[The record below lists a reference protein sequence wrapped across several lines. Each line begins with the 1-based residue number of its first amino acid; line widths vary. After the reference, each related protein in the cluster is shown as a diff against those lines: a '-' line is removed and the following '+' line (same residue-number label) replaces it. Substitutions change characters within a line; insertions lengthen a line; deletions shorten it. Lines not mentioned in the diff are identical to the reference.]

1 MAPTAPSSTLPS
13 DATDRPVTEL
23 DHRAGTAAQ
32 SPDHLRAEALLA
44 EVENCH
50 DGRRRGELRRQA
62 VVLTLDLVDGVARRY
77 HGRGMERDDLVQV
90 GRMALVKAANGYR
103 CGHGSSFA
111 AYAVPTISGEIKRH
125 FRDQGWLVRPPRRL
139 QELRAEVAGE
149 QERLRHVLLR
159 EPTDAEL
166 ALGLEVTTAQVRE
179 VHSSSMA
186 YHGTPLDLTD
196 GPGPASDERWFD
208 DVVVDGDALRHA
220 LVGLSERDLLIVR
233 LRFVEERTQSEI
245 GAVLGVSQMQVSR
258 LLASILHRLRTAMT
272 GPDEETPCEAEETR
286 PLAS

>member
-1 MAPTAPSSTLPS
+1 MASATLRS
-13 DATDRPVTEL
+13 ATQFEPAGRDRPGPDT
-23 DHRAGTAAQ
+23 
-32 SPDHLRAEALLA
+32 PDHARAEALLA
-44 EVENCH
+44 EVETCP
-50 DGRRRGELRRQA
+50 DRSRRGELRREA

-103 CGHGSSFA
+103 CGLGSSFA

-149 QERLRHVLLR
+149 QERQRQVLMR

-166 ALGLEVTTAQVRE
+166 ACGLQLSPDQVRE

-186 YHGTPLDLTD
+186 YHAMPLDLLD
-196 GPGPASDERWFD
+196 GPGLPGDEPWFD
-208 DVVVDGDALRHA
+208 DVVVARDALRRA
-220 LVGLSERDLLIVR
+220 LDGLGERDLRIIR
-233 LRFVEERTQSEI
+233 LRFVEEQTQSQI
-245 GAVLGVSQMQVSR
+245 GAALGVSQMQVSR
-258 LLASILHRLRTAMT
+258 LLTSILERLR
-272 GPDEETPCEAEETR
+272 
-286 PLAS
+286 ASMDAHTDVA

>member
-1 MAPTAPSSTLPS
+1 MAPAVVLTTIDHQPAEHFRRWPGSAP
-13 DATDRPVTEL
+13 
-23 DHRAGTAAQ
+23 
-32 SPDHLRAEALLA
+32 SPDHLRAEELLA
-44 EVENCH
+44 EVETC
-50 DGRRRGELRRQA
+50 DDRSRRCELRREA

-103 CGHGSSFA
+103 CGQGSSFA

-149 QERLRHVLLR
+149 QERLRQVLLR

-166 ALGLEVTTAQVRE
+166 AHGLGIATDQVRE

-186 YHGTPLDLTD
+186 YHAMPLDLLDATG
-196 GPGPASDERWFD
+196 GPGDHVWFD
-208 DVVVDGDALRHA
+208 DMVVSRDALRHA
-220 LVGLSERDLLIVR
+220 LEGLCERDLLIVR
-233 LRFVEERTQSEI
+233 LRFVEEQTQSQI
-245 GAVLGVSQMQVSR
+245 GAALGVSQMQVSR
-258 LLASILHRLRTAMT
+258 LLSSILQRLRESMIAP
-272 GPDEETPCEAEETR
+272 GEVA
-286 PLAS
+286 